1 MNDKNFQIKI
11 NMNTR
16 IYIALLMVLSI
27 VGSNLQAQKYI
38 TKNAQIRFYSDAP
51 TEKIEGINKQVN
63 CALDATS
70 GDFIFKVLMQSF
82 QFEKA
87 LMQEHFNENYVESPK
102 FPNATFMGKVEGIS
116 TIDFAKNGKY
126 EVVVNGNLTLHGVS
140 KAISEKGTIEV
151 IDGKVKA
158 SSKFIIA
165 IADYNIKV
173 PSAVM
178 GKIAEKVDVSVEA
191 TLEKFVK

>member
-1 MNDKNFQIKI
+1 
-11 NMNTR
+11 MNTR

>member
-1 MNDKNFQIKI
+1 
-11 NMNTR
+11 MNTR
-16 IYIALLMVLSI
+16 IYIALLMALSI

-38 TKNAQIRFYSDAP
+38 TKNAHIRFYSDAP
-51 TEKIEGINKQVN
+51 TEKIEGHNKLVN

-102 FPNATFMGKVEGIS
+102 FPNATFMGKVEGIAS
-116 TIDFAKNGKY
+116 IDFTKNGKY

-158 SSKFIIA
+158 SSTFVIA

-178 GKIAEKVDVSVEA
+178 GKIAEKVDVNVEA